1 MQPIY
6 LFDVDG
12 TLTPARQPMAE
23 SFERFFM
30 DWSKGKLVYLIS
42 GSDLQKI
49 EQQLPEEVMSRCAGV
64 FSCMANRYY
73 RDGELIYSNDFKPS
87 HELLQDLEE
96 ITRESDYPV
105 KVGRHVEVRPG
116 MINFSIVGR
125 NASKEQRKS
134 YAAYDNGESEREKI
148 VEKIGSKYPELEFA
162 VGGEISIDIYPK
174 GRDKA
179 QAIDVLRLS
188 HGASPLIFMGD
199 RTEYP
204 GNDHGIVKELQKYEN
219 CQWYQVDSWE
229 DTQVNLARIEQ
240 KKTGNS

>member
-12 TLTPARQPMAE
+12 TLTPARQPMTKV
-23 SFERFFM
+23 FEDFFVEWLRDKQM
-30 DWSKGKLVYLIS
+30 YLIS
-42 GSDLQKI
+42 GSDLKKI
-49 EQQLPEEVMSRCAGV
+49 EQQLSPEVMSRCSGV

-73 RDGELIYSNDFKPS
+73 RDGELVYSNEFKPS
-87 HELLQDLEE
+87 RELLHDLEE
-96 ITRESDYPV
+96 ITKESNYPV

-125 NASKEQRKS
+125 NATKEQRKS
-134 YAAYDNGESEREKI
+134 YAKYDGGERERHKI

-179 QAIDVLRLS
+179 QAVDVLKRR
-188 HGASPLIFMGD
+188 HGNSPLIFMGD

-219 CQWYQVDSWE
+219 CQWFQVDSWE
-229 DTQVNLARIEQ
+229 DTQRNLMQIEQ
-240 KKTGNS
+240 KKTGTS